1 MSNVELF
8 EVAAKRNRVAVLAYA
23 PRRPRGVA
31 IVAGHGYSSSK
42 HNLDF
47 LCGFLASH
55 GFGVYSLDFPGHKLG
70 ASGGELR
77 GIDDCIDAM
86 AATFRF
92 ARERGDGAAYALG
105 HSMGGMTAIFTAAL
119 DPAVLGTI
127 AIATGYGRPTSLA
140 ALRQAGATDFRSSY
154 VTGVSLP
161 ELVDG
166 VGQLYAALLPR
177 LAGRP
182 ALYVAA
188 NHDAMVNEKSVREL
202 YERAPEPKWFAT
214 VDSDHTYAGERSRA
228 AVLQWL
234 DERHP
239 RE

>member
-1 MSNVELF
+1 
-8 EVAAKRNRVAVLAYA
+8 
-23 PRRPRGVA
+23 
-31 IVAGHGYSSSK
+31 
-42 HNLDF
+42 
-47 LCGFLASH
+47 
-55 GFGVYSLDFPGHKLG
+55 
-70 ASGGELR
+70 
-77 GIDDCIDAM
+77 
-86 AATFRF
+86 
-92 ARERGDGAAYALG
+92 
-105 HSMGGMTAIFTAAL
+105 MTALFTAAL

-140 ALRQAGATDFRSSY
+140 ALRRAGATDFRSSY

-161 ELVDG
+161 ALVDG
-166 VGQLYAALLPR
+166 VDQRYAALLPR

-214 VDSDHTYAGERSRA
+214 VDSDHTYAGEHSRA